1 MVGPRQVRSLMEFL
15 GKGKPLYVAAT
26 RSGMT
31 EKTARKYRDLG
42 GIPGRQARTY
52 RTRKDPFETV
62 WP

>member
-31 EKTARKYRDLG
+31 EKGSSSFRVAK
-42 GIPGRQARTY
+42 GRLEGRCRPPA
-52 RTRKDPFETV
+52 
-62 WP
+62 